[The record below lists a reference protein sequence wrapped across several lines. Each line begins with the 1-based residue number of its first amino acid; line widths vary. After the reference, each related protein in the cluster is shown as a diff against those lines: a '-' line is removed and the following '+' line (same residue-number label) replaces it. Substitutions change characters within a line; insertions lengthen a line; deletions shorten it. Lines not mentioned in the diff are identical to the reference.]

1 MTRVAT
7 TPSTDPDEALVGPS
21 DGLPEELLNL
31 DEFSD
36 NADPKGDACC
46 YEPRCPCHG
55 SDE

>member
-7 TPSTDPDEALVGPS
+7 HVPTDPDEPQEDPSAGLLEAL
-21 DGLPEELLNL
+21 EN
-31 DEFSD
+31 EFVD

-46 YEPRCPCHG
+46 YEPKCPCHG

>member
-7 TPSTDPDEALVGPS
+7 HVPTDPDSSILEAPE
-21 DGLPEELLNL
+21 GLPDELLNL

-46 YEPRCPCHG
+46 YEPKCPCHG
-55 SDE
+55 GDE